1 MAWTRREWRPV
12 VVMALMLSA
21 GSCGYATG
29 GFWIGDGC
37 YDQGGYWEDGVCYT
51 IGALDST
58 PRGWR
63 SVRAEEL
70 AAVKGVARD
79 WGRLT
84 AHGADLDGDGEG
96 DSIAVLVDP
105 TMTRFRVFAFFAKDD
120 FAGETALPLTEA
132 RPITE
137 AKGVSVRFNPPAPG
151 STAAASITLRQTI
164 DLHDHV
170 VTYAWAGGRLVAV
183 AS

>member
-170 VTYAWAGGRLVAV
+170 VTYAWARGRLVAV